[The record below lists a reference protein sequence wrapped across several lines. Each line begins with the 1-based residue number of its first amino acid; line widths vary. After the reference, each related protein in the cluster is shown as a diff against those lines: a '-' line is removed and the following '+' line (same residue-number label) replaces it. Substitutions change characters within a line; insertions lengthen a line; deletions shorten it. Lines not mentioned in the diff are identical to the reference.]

1 MRQTASQIHSRQ
13 YVKYGVLIVFY
24 LFSPVVPVQIEKF
37 RSRSYLFSP
46 NHMIYCVGAVVCVH
60 TLVGASKQASKRLF
74 RTLGS
79 CVDVFD
85 VIRLN
90 SLMLACVGEAQ
101 RDPVRSQSGSC
112 RAWTVS
118 RGVRLRVAL

>member
-13 YVKYGVLIVFY
+13 YGVLIVFH

-37 RSRSYLFSP
+37 RSYLFSP

-74 RTLGS
+74 RTLG
-79 CVDVFD
+79 
-85 VIRLN
+85 
-90 SLMLACVGEAQ
+90 
-101 RDPVRSQSGSC
+101 
-112 RAWTVS
+112 
-118 RGVRLRVAL
+118 